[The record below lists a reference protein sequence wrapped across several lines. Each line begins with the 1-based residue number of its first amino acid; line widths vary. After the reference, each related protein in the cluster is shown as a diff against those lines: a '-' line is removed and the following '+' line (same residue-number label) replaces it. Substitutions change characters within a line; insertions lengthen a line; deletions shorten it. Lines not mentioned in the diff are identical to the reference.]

1 MSDAGITVIRLTMPS
16 VQLHELNHLIFN
28 RCSWP
33 SIGNATGRS
42 TLAILRRHFMAL
54 MQNRYL

>member
-54 MQNRYL
+54 